1 MGTFDDLIDKYILKF
16 AVGIIVISV
25 IAVIFGC
32 IGHFSQVNKYN
43 QQCLDDGHKE
53 YECYSMLH
61 GVRNGFRS
69 P

>member
-1 MGTFDDLIDKYILKF
+1 MMGTLEDLLDKYVLEF

-25 IAVIFGC
+25 IAVIFAC
-32 IGHFSQVNKYN
+32 IGHFSQMNKYN

-61 GVRNGFRS
+61 GVRK
-69 P
+69 

>member
-1 MGTFDDLIDKYILKF
+1 MGTFEDLLDKYILKI

-25 IAVIFGC
+25 IAVIFGS
-32 IGHFSQVNKYN
+32 IGHFSQMNKYN

>member
-1 MGTFDDLIDKYILKF
+1 MGTFDDLIDKYVLKI